1 MEWVDSTC
9 RMCEIDHSITAGAK
23 VKYRTAI
30 KATATGLFLFFGA
43 LANAEKIVLQDGSTI
58 NGEVVSLQS
67 GSYKVK
73 TDSLGVITLQQHQV
87 KSISYDTVP
96 TWSLDSLD
104 SMKQASQS
112 AVQSLQSSI
121 SSAPRMMSS
130 ILELQND
137 PDMQAVLSDP
147 ELMRAVQSFDLEA
160 LRNNPK
166 IQKLMNNTTV
176 RDIQGDVD

>member
-1 MEWVDSTC
+1 
-9 RMCEIDHSITAGAK
+9 

-30 KATATGLFLFFGA
+30 KATATGLFLLFGA

-67 GSYKVK
+67 GIYKVK
-73 TDSLGVITLQQHQV
+73 TDSLGVMALQQLQV
-87 KSISYDTVP
+87 KSISYDTAP

-121 SSAPRMMSS
+121 SSVPGMMSS

-137 PDMQAVLSDP
+137 PDMQAVLNDP
-147 ELMRAVQSFDLEA
+147 ELMRAVQSFDLET
-160 LRNNPK
+160 LQNNPK
-166 IQKLMNNTTV
+166 IQKLMSNSTI
-176 RDIQGDVD
+176 RDIQRDVN